1 MTRFESNLYR
11 TPVFSGLIVVALLVF
26 GAIVV
31 RSVGPAERGDTVI
44 TASDHGR
51 DRTRTTAENGGRVP
65 PDIGG
70 IKGLRGSLP

>member
-11 TPVFSGLIVVALLVF
+11 TPVFSGLIVVALLVL

-31 RSVGPAERGDTVI
+31 QSVGTAEQGGGVV
-44 TASDHGR
+44 TASEHGGA
-51 DRTRTTAENGGRVP
+51 RTRATPENGDRVT

-70 IKGLRGSLP
+70 IKGLRGSLQ